1 MDRLT
6 FWPDYSGALLWT
18 GSGERVGLE
27 DATLSPGL
35 VERAGRWVERY
46 DDAKLPW
53 EATRDDDW
61 LAEGRRL
68 FAELRRE
75 LADRGIDLVSDEDFW
90 AAEVGS

>member
-6 FWPDYSGALLWT
+6 FWPDYTGALLWAE
-18 GSGERVGLE
+18 GGERVALE
-27 DATLSPGL
+27 DATPSPDLIG
-35 VERAGRWVERY
+35 RSRRWVERY

-53 EATRDDDW
+53 EATRDAGW

-68 FAELRRE
+68 SAELRRE

-90 AAEVGS
+90 AAEDGS